1 MNSFNICNLYMGNS
15 NKPPQVEFFIC
26 SVGAINEDLLSKLFP
41 RRINNI
47 MRELKE
53 YDMYYIA
60 KLYSGNNHLHKLI
73 RDINAAN
80 NNNRRNNIILCFC
93 DDNFGFD
100 NHTRYWNRLIRSIA
114 DNVSEMDYPLVIIL
128 NPFKNNN
135 FDFNKNFRNHHDKR
149 TITILNIEQNNSPEN
164 IEHNYRLI
172 LSLFWEKHL
181 YLNQEE
187 IKPNEKNVNANLFR
201 INSIEPTSSIK
212 ILETGFTRKGKSTLL
227 NLISGNLIA
236 RESPQD
242 FPLTNNSNEYTILSR
257 RDNANNNEEEIVGGL
272 KIIDTPGLEEGNNN
286 NKRLIKDLIN
296 KSIEQYE
303 KSLDVIN
310 YILFFL
316 TPGPNFERINEF
328 LQFLNSLRRI
338 GIKTIFIIN
347 RDMPRRDGSPNST
360 KNTLIARLRRI
371 NCNNLLI
378 RNGENILEVN
388 LIEGRDEN
396 NNKINKIFDY
406 IYNDLRKENE
416 FIEHYNIVENINNEL
431 RLFNYL
437 HNNTSFY
444 RYITSP
450 EDFIRRGEIRANLKI
465 GFYITCIIGIGFS
478 PIPLIDI
485 PFFFFLISSMIV
497 SIILGYGIKL
507 RIFPYNE
514 FFRFLFND
522 EAGEVID
529 NNLNAIRAGDNEIM
543 RRSIARNQEEIERES
558 YIKKI
563 LKSLLSRVRIGRYYI
578 MGISFSFI
586 AICTTR
592 TLLLAISG
600 IFDLIGLFFVGGIV
614 CAIFN
619 IPFTKR
625 IGSKTKEF
633 CNDYIQRRG
642 TRATL
647 LNELRSYIKA
657 ANIIHDLSLKNEWER
672 NVEII

>member
-1 MNSFNICNLYMGNS
+1 MGNS
-15 NKPPQVEFFIC
+15 NKPPQIEFFIC

-47 MRELKE
+47 RRELNK

-60 KLYSGNNHLHKLI
+60 NLYSGNNHLRKLI
-73 RDINAAN
+73 RDLNAVN

-93 DDNFGFD
+93 DDNFNFD
-100 NHTRYWNRLIRSIA
+100 KQTRYWNRLINSIA
-114 DNVSEMDYPLVIIL
+114 DDVSEMDYPLVIIL

-135 FDFNKNFRNHHDKR
+135 FNFDENFRKHHDRR
-149 TITILNIEQNNSPEN
+149 TITILNIKQNNSPEN

-187 IKPNEKNVNANLFR
+187 IKPNEKNVNANFFR

-212 ILETGFTRKGKSTLL
+212 ILETGFARKGKSTLL
-227 NLISGNLIA
+227 NLISGKLIA

-242 FPLTNNSNEYTILSR
+242 FPLTNNSNEYTILS

-286 NKRLIKDLIN
+286 NRRLIKDLIN
-296 KSIEQYE
+296 KSIYQYE

-316 TPGPNFERINEF
+316 TPGTNFTRADEF
-328 LQFLNSLRRI
+328 LKFLNSLRRN

-347 RDMPRRDGSPNST
+347 RDSPRRDGSPNST

-371 NCNNLLI
+371 NCNNLI
-378 RNGENILEVN
+378 INNGENILEVN
-388 LIEGRDEN
+388 LIDGRDED

-406 IYNDLRKENE
+406 IYNDLRRENE
-416 FIEHYNIVENINNEL
+416 FIEHYNIVENINDEQE
-431 RLFNYL
+431 LFNYL

-444 RYITSP
+444 RYISSP
-450 EDFIRRGEIRANLKI
+450 EDLIRRGEIRANIQI
-465 GFYITCIIGIGFS
+465 GFYIIWIGGVSFS

-485 PFFFFLISSMIV
+485 PFFFFFISSMIV

-558 YIKKI
+558 YIKKF
-563 LKSLLSRVRIGRYYI
+563 L
-578 MGISFSFI
+578 
-586 AICTTR
+586 
-592 TLLLAISG
+592 
-600 IFDLIGLFFVGGIV
+600 
-614 CAIFN
+614 
-619 IPFTKR
+619 
-625 IGSKTKEF
+625 
-633 CNDYIQRRG
+633 
-642 TRATL
+642 
-647 LNELRSYIKA
+647 ELCFQE
-657 ANIIHDLSLKNEWER
+657 LE
-672 NVEII
+672 

>member
-1 MNSFNICNLYMGNS
+1 MGNS
-15 NKPPQVEFFIC
+15 NKPPQIEFFIC

-47 MRELKE
+47 RRELNE

-60 KLYSGNNHLHKLI
+60 KLYSGNNHLNKLI
-73 RDINAAN
+73 RDINAVS

-93 DDNFGFD
+93 DDNFNFD
-100 NHTRYWNRLIRSIA
+100 IHTRYWNRLIKSIS

-135 FDFNKNFRNHHDKR
+135 FDFNENFRNHHDKR

-172 LSLFWEKHL
+172 LSLFWEKQL

-201 INSIEPTSSIK
+201 INSIDPTSSIK

-257 RDNANNNEEEIVGGL
+257 RDNANYNEEEIVGGL
-272 KIIDTPGLEEGNNN
+272 KIIDTPGLEEGNNK

-316 TPGPNFERINEF
+316 TPGPNFEGTNEF
-328 LQFLNSLRRI
+328 LKFLNSLRRN
-338 GIKTIFIIN
+338 GLKTIFIIN
-347 RDMPRRDGSPNST
+347 RDKPRRDGSPNST
-360 KNTLIARLRRI
+360 KNTLIARLRKI

-388 LIEGRDEN
+388 LIEGRDED
-396 NNKINKIFDY
+396 NNKINKIFNY

-416 FIEHYNIVENINNEL
+416 FIEHYNIVENINDEQEFL
-431 RLFNYL
+431 
-437 HNNTSFY
+437 
-444 RYITSP
+444 I
-450 EDFIRRGEIRANLKI
+450 I
-465 GFYITCIIGIGFS
+465 CIIILLF
-478 PIPLIDI
+478 IDI
-485 PFFFFLISSMIV
+485 LH
-497 SIILGYGIKL
+497 L
-507 RIFPYNE
+507 
-514 FFRFLFND
+514 
-522 EAGEVID
+522 
-529 NNLNAIRAGDNEIM
+529 
-543 RRSIARNQEEIERES
+543 Q
-558 YIKKI
+558 KI
-563 LKSLLSRVRIGRYYI
+563 LLEEGKLEQI
-578 MGISFSFI
+578 
-586 AICTTR
+586 
-592 TLLLAISG
+592 
-600 IFDLIGLFFVGGIV
+600 
-614 CAIFN
+614 
-619 IPFTKR
+619 
-625 IGSKTKEF
+625 
-633 CNDYIQRRG
+633 
-642 TRATL
+642 
-647 LNELRSYIKA
+647 
-657 ANIIHDLSLKNEWER
+657 
-672 NVEII
+672 